1 MGIIK
6 QLEITLCPELLRVFL
21 RSLPDM
27 LLQESLWMHNAAKD
41 LAVQDAAVLKGRRVG
56 LIGGAPPFGGAD
68 VVRVVLDPEFSA

>member
-1 MGIIK
+1 M
-6 QLEITLCPELLRVFL
+6 
-21 RSLPDM
+21 RSRPDM

-41 LAVQDAAVLKGRRVG
+41 LAVQDAARRRVG